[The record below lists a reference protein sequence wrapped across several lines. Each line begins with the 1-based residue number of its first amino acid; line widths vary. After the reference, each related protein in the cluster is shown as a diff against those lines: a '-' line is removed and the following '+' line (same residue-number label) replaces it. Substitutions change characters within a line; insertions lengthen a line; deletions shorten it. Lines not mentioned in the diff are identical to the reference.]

1 MFRCAFA
8 SDTLKCLRQA
18 NITALQAAN
27 AEINVA
33 GFHST
38 NTFVPVVDGTFITDR
53 PTQLLKDKKVNT
65 VCAFLSLMP
74 AIADMSVF
82 FFLRLVGKSLCRDKR
97 K

>member
-1 MFRCAFA
+1 MFRCASA

-27 AEINVA
+27 IEINTS
-33 GFHST
+33 GFYFT

-65 VCAFLSLMP
+65 VCFFLSLVP
-74 AIADMSVF
+74 AVADVTVSYN
-82 FFLRLVGKSLCRDKR
+82 S
-97 K
+97 